1 MSVVRHGSLMRSGK
15 TKRQTPFEESK
26 DEKKKTGRA
35 KKRFAQPTT
44 DHSAK
49 AALEI
54 ERQQYSRE
62 LKEQRAEVRHSR
74 QHRYPED
81 RNTKKPKNID
91 YKHETN
97 AHREEVQIVNE
108 QLQEDGWTIIR
119 GGKKFK
125 E

>member
-1 MSVVRHGSLMRSGK
+1 MRSGK

-35 KKRFAQPTT
+35 KKRFTQPTT
-44 DHSAK
+44 DLSAK
-49 AALEI
+49 AAHEI
-54 ERQQYSRE
+54 ERQQYSRD
-62 LKEQRAEVRHSR
+62 LKEQREDSKRY
-74 QHRYPED
+74 RYPKD

-108 QLQEDGWTIIR
+108 QLQEDGWTIVR

-125 E
+125 EQD